1 MWWWVLGV
9 GLVASIIWVACEI
22 VIEKMFDNSDLGDS
36 DYGC

>member
-1 MWWWVLGV
+1 MWWWVLGI

-22 VIEKMFDNSDLGDS
+22 AIEKMFDNNDLGDS